1 MIDKLLDLLNASE
14 GSDEVAI
21 YVRSP
26 SKETQ
31 EALLTETQ
39 SVQTE
44 PSSAYPAVVE
54 PTAVPVQSEHLA
66 SFAAAVCDDPENR
79 FAAHI
84 VEGMSRLRRS

>member
-21 YVRSP
+21 HVRRP
-26 SKETQ
+26 SEESQ
-31 EALLTETQ
+31 EALPAETQ

-44 PSSAYPAVVE
+44 PPSAYPAVVE
-54 PTAVPVQSEHLA
+54 QTAVPVQSEHLN
-66 SFAAAVCDDPENR
+66 SLAAAACDDPENR

>member
-1 MIDKLLDLLNASE
+1 MIDKLLDLLNAFE

-21 YVRSP
+21 YVRSR

-39 SVQTE
+39 RVA

-79 FAAHI
+79 LAAHI

>member
-21 YVRSP
+21 HVRSP

-31 EALLTETQ
+31 EALLTDQ

-44 PSSAYPAVVE
+44 PPSAYPAVVE
-54 PTAVPVQSEHLA
+54 PIPIPIQSEHLD

>member
-21 YVRSP
+21 HVRSP
-26 SKETQ
+26 SEETQ

-39 SVQTE
+39 RVA

-54 PTAVPVQSEHLA
+54 PIPIPIQSEHLD
-66 SFAAAVCDDPENR
+66 SLAAAVCDDPENR